1 MNNVQGNM
9 QRFGIGLA
17 SLAEKQCPGYRMG
30 PAVDRTLEALGA
42 TTPEQQADLMALA
55 EQDALA
61 FLEAQGKDLCDAAA
75 DIAQPGALIE
85 RVEQ

>member
-1 MNNVQGNM
+1 MNGMQGNT

-17 SLAEKQCPGYRMG
+17 SLAEKRCPGYRMG
-30 PAVDRTLEALGA
+30 PAVGQTFEALGA
-42 TTPEQQADLMALA
+42 VTPEQQSDLMALA

-61 FLEAQGKDLCDAAA
+61 FLKAQGKELCDAAA